1 MFDFRIATVFCLGNR
16 LSRHKMTGY
25 LKNLE
30 GIMGSWATPLS
41 TPLLTYEEAQI
52 VLKCMTDVQNYRII
66 LFYKIFVLQKSLMM
80 CFCQSDIK
88 HFYVKNL

>member
-16 LSRHKMTGY
+16 LSKHKMTGY

-41 TPLLTYEEAQI
+41 TPLLTYEEAQSI
-52 VLKCMTDVQNYRII
+52 ANCTNRMIDVLNCHII
-66 LFYKIFVLQKSLMM
+66 LFYKIFY
-80 CFCQSDIK
+80 C
-88 HFYVKNL
+88 KNH

>member
-16 LSRHKMTGY
+16 LSKHKMTGY

-66 LFYKIFVLQKSLMM
+66 LFYKIYIL
-80 CFCQSDIK
+80 
-88 HFYVKNL
+88 